1 MTKAKG
7 ILPKNGGS
15 LAPSAIK
22 EPDMPKSVRIEEAN
36 GGFTV
41 QCHGGKEGYGRKPDI
56 ATSIEGIIT
65 ILDRHFGK
73 AKGKKED
80 GDDA

>member
-1 MTKAKG
+1 MAKKNG

-15 LAPSAIK
+15 VGPVALK

-41 QCHGGKEGYGRKPDI
+41 HCQGGKEGYGRKPDI
-56 ATSIEGIIT
+56 ATDFAGIQA
-65 ILDRHFGK
+65 ILERHFGK
-73 AKGKKED
+73 AKGKKE
-80 GDDA
+80 GDDDA